1 MASLEAQAA
10 KQPQPSPANMKGTGG
25 RINAQSQKKA
35 SDLEELDLEIA
46 VKMGTKLMKEAGG
59 LQAIEK
65 ALSGSG
71 DPAQAISKFLVQLM
85 MKIKETVDG
94 QGVELSPN
102 IVLAKGGWVESMLD
116 MIEKELGLPP
126 EFSDEVFSDVVETFK
141 ALSKGGQQG
150 GQPQGAPP
158 AEAGAPAP
166 QAGPMPPQGGGLQGM
181 RSQDGGGY

>member
-1 MASLEAQAA
+1 MASLDQMRG
-10 KQPQPSPANMKGTGG
+10 QPQPAPAPAAGGG
-25 RINAQSQKKA
+25 RINQQSQKPA

-85 MKIKETVDG
+85 MKIKETIDA

-102 IVLAKGGWVESMLD
+102 IVLAKGGWVEQMLD
-116 MIEKELGLPP
+116 LIEQELGLPP
-126 EFSDEVFSDVVETFK
+126 EFSDEVFGDVVETFK

-150 GQPQGAPP
+150 AQPPAGGAPQ
-158 AEAGAPAP
+158 
-166 QAGPMPPQGGGLQGM
+166 QAGPMPPSGGGLQGM
-181 RSQDGGGY
+181 GG

>member
-10 KQPQPSPANMKGTGG
+10 KQPQTQSAPIKSG
-25 RINAQSQKKA
+25 RINEQSQKPA

-65 ALSGSG
+65 ALAGSG

-85 MKIKETVDG
+85 MKIKETIDA

-102 IVLAKGGWVESMLD
+102 IVLAKGGWVEQMLD
-116 MIEKELGLPP
+116 MIEQELGLPP
-126 EFSDEVFSDVVETFK
+126 EFSDEVFGDVVETFK

-150 GQPQGAPP
+150 GQPP

-181 RSQDGGGY
+181 GGAQ